1 MGQSKTTQRQGN
13 TTRCLVLLSKGN
25 VEDSIA
31 KARPRKAWQRYDMAG
46 QGKAT
51 QRWAMDCKGGATLRL
66 ASTGEGK
73 AKTRV
78 ALFRDA
84 KVRQRSVRPRCA
96 KHCKCKGN
104 RHYFYPLY
112 AGKGEEDGEINRL
125 RF

>member
-1 MGQSKTTQRQGN
+1 
-13 TTRCLVLLSKGN
+13 
-25 VEDSIA
+25 
-31 KARPRKAWQRYDMAG
+31 
-46 QGKAT
+46 
-51 QRWAMDCKGGATLRL
+51 MDCKGGATLRL

-125 RF
+125 RFTDLGLLSELWRPDGRGGDFR